1 MINIL
6 RYNILLVVL
15 AVIFFN
21 NAYAQSTTTT
31 KKEKLKVIKVD
42 PPVFGFYTNV
52 LYCDSIVV
60 RSSREVDND
69 ALVLAGMKIRTMLKF
84 MPIVRH
90 NLIQRGAEV
99 HIIARGQHISDM
111 PEFLEMKGK
120 PFRDNIGALYKSVD
134 ERFQGLTK
142 KVFACCT
149 EENILYG
156 TTYDLCV
163 HEFAHLVMLE
173 GMDENIQKKIINQ
186 YRLSISK
193 GLWKNLY
200 AATDAKEYFAELSTY
215 YFGANARAFSHL
227 VDNESAPEAL
237 REYDEGGYNLLDSL
251 YSGLLQ
257 PAIVNMQPAVKMAE
271 NSNLYVYDNTRKTEL
286 TVVNNTGKKLFIYSN
301 NTQTTGSEV
310 SPYLHRT
317 LTVWAMQIVMIKDEQ
332 GKVFGYYKAV
342 GANCQLAI
350 SD

>member
-1 MINIL
+1 MNIS
-6 RYNILLVVL
+6 RYNTLLIIWCV
-15 AVIFFN
+15 VIFN
-21 NAYAQSTTTT
+21 GVYAQNVPAP
-31 KKEKLKVIKVD
+31 KKEKLKVIKVE
-42 PPVFGFYTNV
+42 PSVFGFYAKV

-60 RSSREVDND
+60 RSSLEVDND

-84 MPIVRH
+84 MPVVRH
-90 NLIQRGAEV
+90 NLIQRGAEM

-120 PFRDNIGALYKSVD
+120 PFRDNVGALYKSVD

-142 KVFACCT
+142 KVYACCT
-149 EENILYG
+149 EENILYA

-173 GMDENIQKKIINQ
+173 GMDENTQKKIINQ
-186 YRLSISK
+186 YHLSISK

-200 AATDAKEYFAELSTY
+200 ASTDAKEYFAELSTY

-227 VDNESAPEAL
+227 PDGESAPEAL
-237 REYDEGGYNLLDSL
+237 REYDEGGYNLLDSV
-251 YSGLLQ
+251 YSGILQ
-257 PAIVNMQPAVKMAE
+257 PTLINMQPAVKMAD
-271 NSNLYVYDNTRKTEL
+271 NSNLYGYDNTRKAEL

-301 NTQTTGSEV
+301 NMITPGSEV
-310 SPYLHRT
+310 SPYLHCT
-317 LTVWAMQIVMIKDEQ
+317 LTVWAMQIVMIKDDS
-332 GKVFGYYKAV
+332 GKVLGYYKAI
-342 GANCQLAI
+342 GPNCRLVV